1 MFSAEDIEKAKKI
14 IAELS
19 QLNLRQDNS
28 GKGSKDQSGTG
39 ARDCRKGHSKMNNAG
54 STDNS
59 GIEGISILPSELL
72 VIAGIICDVLQVNS
86 VLVNRNQEVQI
97 ILTGTLKTS
106 TQLDKVMKQLG
117 HMPFDQV
124 MKCIIDN
131 CNNC

>member
-19 QLNLRQDNS
+19 RLNLRQDNNS
-28 GKGSKDQSGTG
+28 KSQKDQSGD
-39 ARDCRKGHSKMNNAG
+39 RRKAHTKMNNTG
-54 STDNS
+54 STDSSYNT
-59 GIEGISILPSELL
+59 EGISILPSELL

-131 CNNC
+131 CNNS

>member
-1 MFSAEDIEKAKKI
+1 LFSSEDIEKAKKI

-19 QLNLRQDNS
+19 QLNLGQGGSS
-28 GKGSKDQSGTG
+28 GKKSHSGDG
-39 ARDCRKGHSKMNNAG
+39 RKAHPKMNNKG

-59 GIEGISILPSELL
+59 YTPEGISILPSELL
-72 VIAGIICDVLQVNS
+72 VIAGLICDVLQVNS

-117 HMPFDQV
+117 HMPFEQV
-124 MKCIIDN
+124 MRCIMDN
-131 CNNC
+131 CNR

>member
-1 MFSAEDIEKAKKI
+1 MFSAEDIEKAKKV

-19 QLNLRQDNS
+19 RLNLRQDSNS
-28 GKGSKDQSGTG
+28 KSQKDQSGD
-39 ARDCRKGHSKMNNAG
+39 RRKAHRKMNNTG
-54 STDNS
+54 STDSSYNA
-59 GIEGISILPSELL
+59 EGISILPSELL

-97 ILTGTLKTS
+97 VLTGTLKTS
-106 TQLDKVMKQLG
+106 TQLDKVMRQLG

-131 CNNC
+131 CNND

>member
-19 QLNLRQDNS
+19 QFNLGQGNNA
-28 GKGSKDQSGTG
+28 GKKDQQSGNH
-39 ARDCRKGHSKMNNAG
+39 RKVHTKMNNTG

-59 GIEGISILPSELL
+59 FIKEGISILPSELL

-97 ILTGTLKTS
+97 VLIGTLKAS
-106 TQLDKVMKQLG
+106 TQLDKVMRQLG

-131 CNNC
+131 CDNC